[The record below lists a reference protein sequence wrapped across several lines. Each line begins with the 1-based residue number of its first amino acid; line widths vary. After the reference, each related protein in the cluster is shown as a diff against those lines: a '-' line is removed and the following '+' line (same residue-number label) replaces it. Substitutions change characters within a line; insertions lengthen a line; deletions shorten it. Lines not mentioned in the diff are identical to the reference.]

1 MTIVGYII
9 FSILFSA
16 FFSGVEIAFVSS
28 NRFHIEIENKKG
40 NFAYQIISFLVK
52 NPSRFI
58 ATMLVGNNIALVL
71 YGLFMPEL
79 LNPALGWLDNEYA
92 LLLAQTILSTIIIL
106 VIAEFLPKAV
116 FNTHSTRLLEIFAV
130 PSSVFYVLFYP
141 VVSLMIGISNFVMR
155 YILRAREAESQHVF
169 DRVDLDNYI
178 RERTDGSVNGEHEED
193 PEIQIFRNAVKE
205 KPASSWCPERR

>member
-1 MTIVGYII
+1 MEPLPRANVIHTY
-9 FSILFSA
+9 FLFSA

-79 LNPALGWLDNEYA
+79 LNPLLSSLENEY
-92 LLLAQTILSTIIIL
+92 LLLLLQMIFLVYSYSFILL
-106 VIAEFLPKAV
+106 NFL
-116 FNTHSTRLLEIFAV
+116 
-130 PSSVFYVLFYP
+130 
-141 VVSLMIGISNFVMR
+141 
-155 YILRAREAESQHVF
+155 
-169 DRVDLDNYI
+169 
-178 RERTDGSVNGEHEED
+178 
-193 PEIQIFRNAVKE
+193 
-205 KPASSWCPERR
+205 